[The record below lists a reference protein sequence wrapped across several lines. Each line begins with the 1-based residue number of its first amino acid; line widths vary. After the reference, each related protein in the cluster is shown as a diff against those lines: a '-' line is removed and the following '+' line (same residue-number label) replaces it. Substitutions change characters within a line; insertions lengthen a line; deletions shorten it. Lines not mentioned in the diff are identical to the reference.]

1 MPNADV
7 TLSYLH
13 RVNFKVRC
21 TFSLYI
27 NWAMV
32 KYINFTS
39 HPKHATGDHIKLSN
53 RKFLR
58 DIHEKRKKLQKLL

>member
-1 MPNADV
+1 MLTSHYHICIALTSKFDA
-7 TLSYLH
+7 LFHLH
-13 RVNFKVRC
+13 KLGN
-21 TFSLYI
+21 
-27 NWAMV
+27 V